1 MKYKHIISIVW
12 LIIIS
17 GCRTTNITS
26 HKDSDITITKS
37 GIEAIGTG
45 ISQNERIS
53 NSIATRLARTNLLEY
68 INLALAKTDKE
79 LGLSIGTHTEDK
91 LQGSKVIETTQYKQ
105 RKNII
110 TIAHV
115 EINNDKI
122 HQWIDSY
129 YEALPADDTLRIQT
143 SKNSFSKLIYKH
155 LNINL

>member
-1 MKYKHIISIVW
+1 MKYKHIIPIVW

-17 GCRTTNITS
+17 GCGTTNITS
-26 HKDSDITITKS
+26 HKDSNITITKS

-45 ISQNERIS
+45 VSQNERIS

-115 EINNDKI
+115 EVSNDKI
-122 HQWIDSY
+122 RQWIDSY
-129 YEALPADDTLRIQT
+129 YETLPADDTLRVQT
-143 SKNSFSKLIYKH
+143 NKNSFAKLIYKH